1 MPKVVAKTID
11 VPDVIERIF
20 SSNKSNRLVDSII
33 IYVSQML
40 ILHLMLSES
49 PDTVGLL
56 REPIPLAQ
64 MIDILTDFWEAD
76 GLYE

>member
-33 IYVSQML
+33 FLSQML